1 MHLAKVRAIDVRR
14 FVAELSNGGLSPSR
28 VRSTYF
34 LVQAIFRAAV
44 ESGYIGR
51 SPCVGVK
58 LPRSVVREMNFI
70 SADQV
75 KAIGFAVPEQYEALI
90 HVLAFGGLRW
100 GEAAALR
107 RKRVNVLRR
116 RVEVAESLADVD
128 GELIFGPTKTHQTR
142 VITLPKKTTEML
154 RLHLERFVEADRN
167 ALVFTSPQ
175 GDPLRSPNFRRRVW
189 WPALDEAGVSRE
201 VRIHDLRHTCA
212 SLMIMQGAHP
222 KEIQHQLGHSS
233 ISVTLDRY
241 GHLFA
246 SAGLLYL
253 AFTYGSAPVAASL
266 VFSCVFFN
274 LAIGFIAGN
283 HKSKY
288 VESLGSLV
296 ATFAVYLGGLGALVF
311 ARGQSV
317 ASGAAHPSL
326 GLTTVLGLA
335 AGFALAWFLWSSDKP
350 DCDREGRATPVNT
363 MTTLLAGAAALVW
376 LMLHDSG
383 GPPLTN
389 AAWPLL
395 AFGILTWIGT
405 EALFKARGIAHT
417 AKSAAL
423 ASEPLFVLAYAV
435 AIPMFAPQ
443 LPDAGWDRVVQV
455 SACTVMALGA
465 VGCALLSPERDA

>member
-1 MHLAKVRAIDVRR
+1 MASIKKVPRKRKDGSRGHAWKVRYRDPDRVERSRTFRTEADARHFASKIEVSVNEGTYIDPSLGRTLFQDWAEDWLQASEPALKPHTISGYRTLLRKHVIPALGSMQLAKVRAIDVRR

-51 SPCVGVK
+51 SPCVDVK

-75 KAIGFAVPEQYEALI
+75 KAIGTAVPEQYEALV
-90 HVLAFGGLRW
+90 HLLAFGGLRW

-107 RKRVNVLRR
+107 RKHVNVLRR

-128 GELIFGPTKTHQTR
+128 GQLHFGPTKTHQTR
-142 VITLPKKTTEML
+142 VVTLPKKTNEVL
-154 RLHLERFVEADRN
+154 RLHLERFVEGDRD

-241 GHLFA
+241 GHLF
-246 SAGLLYL
+246 
-253 AFTYGSAPVAASL
+253 PDRQDKVAD
-266 VFSCVFFN
+266 
-274 LAIGFIAGN
+274 
-283 HKSKY
+283 
-288 VESLGSLV
+288 
-296 ATFAVYLGGLGALVF
+296 AL
-311 ARGQSV
+311 
-317 ASGAAHPSL
+317 
-326 GLTTVLGLA
+326 
-335 AGFALAWFLWSSDKP
+335 D
-350 DCDREGRATPVNT
+350 E
-363 MTTLLAGAAALVW
+363 
-376 LMLHDSG
+376 
-383 GPPLTN
+383 
-389 AAWPLL
+389 
-395 AFGILTWIGT
+395 II
-405 EALFKARGIAHT
+405 
-417 AKSAAL
+417 
-423 ASEPLFVLAYAV
+423 
-435 AIPMFAPQ
+435 
-443 LPDAGWDRVVQV
+443 
-455 SACTVMALGA
+455 
-465 VGCALLSPERDA
+465 